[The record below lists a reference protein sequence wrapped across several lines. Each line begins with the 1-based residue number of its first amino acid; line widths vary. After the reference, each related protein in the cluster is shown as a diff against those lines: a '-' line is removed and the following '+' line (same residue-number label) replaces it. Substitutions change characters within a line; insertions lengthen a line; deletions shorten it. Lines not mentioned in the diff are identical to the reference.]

1 MGCAEEEGEAVR
13 VLVAGWRDGG
23 MVAGEEGTKKNI
35 NGFFSFFL
43 LQRSDGLDLH
53 MYSTLALQFLLSS
66 LLFRLL
72 PCCMHCTCFVQ
83 YNFLG
88 FLGTIHLMNINYCLE
103 RSVQK

>member
-1 MGCAEEEGEAVR
+1 MV
-13 VLVAGWRDGG
+13 G
-23 MVAGEEGTKKNI
+23 MPEEGTKKNI
-35 NGFFSFFL
+35 NGFFSIFCFSYFCNAL
-43 LQRSDGLDLH
+43 MVWIYICTAH
-53 MYSTLALQFLLSS
+53 LALQFSPFFSS

-103 RSVQK
+103 RSVQFRRQWYF